1 MTKADLKRWQPQL
14 YTAFS
19 HLVQSGRM
27 GHAYLFTGA
36 FGQLEMALF
45 LAQSQYCEAPEEGLP
60 CEACRPCR
68 LIAQGEFSDVRRLSP
83 TNQVIKTDMVREILQ
98 DFAQSG
104 FETDHQVLII
114 QEADKLHL
122 NGANSLLKFIEE
134 PQSNIR
140 IFLLTDRE
148 DGILP
153 TIRSRCQVFHFPKN
167 RAIMIEDLEK
177 EGLLKTQAQLLS
189 DLCPTVE
196 QALAL
201 SKSSHFQGLLKLGEQ
216 WVRQVLE
223 GQAKAYLTVAKLAQ
237 QVQDKTEQGQVFDLL
252 TLLLARELP
261 AKPAQEALRS
271 LLKAKTMWQANVS
284 FQNAL
289 EFMIL
294 D

>member
-45 LAQSQYCEAPEEGLP
+45 LARSQYCEAPEEGLP

-189 DLCPTVE
+189 ELCPTVE

-201 SKSSHFQGLLKLGEQ
+201 SKSSHFQDLLKLGEQ

-237 QVQDKTEQGQVFDLL
+237 QIQDKTEQGQVFDLL

>member
-1 MTKADLKRWQPQL
+1 MTRADLKRWQPQL
-14 YTAFS
+14 YKAFS

-27 GHAYLFTGA
+27 GHAYLFAGA
-36 FGQLEMALF
+36 SGQLEMALF
-45 LAQSQYCEAPEEGLP
+45 LAQSQYCETPEAGLP
-60 CEACRPCR
+60 CETCRPCR
-68 LIAQGEFSDVRRLSP
+68 LIAQGEFSDVRLLAP
-83 TNQVIKTDMVREILQ
+83 TNQIIKTDLVREILQ
-98 DFAQSG
+98 EFAQSG

-140 IFLLTDRE
+140 VFLLTDRE
-148 DGILP
+148 DSILP

-167 RAIMIEDLEK
+167 RAVMIEDLEK

-196 QALAL
+196 DAVALG
-201 SKSSHFQGLLKLGEQ
+201 KSTHFQDLLKVCEQ
-216 WVRQVLE
+216 WTMQVLE
-223 GQAKAYLTVAKLAQ
+223 GQAKAYLTVAKMAYL
-237 QVQDKTEQGQVFDLL
+237 VQDKSEQGQVFDLL
-252 TLLLARELP
+252 TLLLAKELP
-261 AKPAQEALRS
+261 AKSAQEALVA

-289 EFMIL
+289 EFMIVS
-294 D
+294 

>member
-1 MTKADLKRWQPQL
+1 MTRADLKRWQPHL
-14 YTAFS
+14 YESFCR
-19 HLVQSGRM
+19 LVQSDRM

-45 LAQSQYCEAPEEGLP
+45 LAQSQYCETPEAGLP
-60 CEACRPCR
+60 CESCRPCR
-68 LIAQGEFSDVRRLSP
+68 LIAQGEFSDVRTLAP
-83 TNQVIKTDMVREILQ
+83 TGQLIKTETVREVLQ

-114 QEADKLHL
+114 QGADKLHL

-134 PQSNIR
+134 PQSKIK

-153 TIRSRCQVFHFPKN
+153 TIRSRCQIFHFPKN
-167 RAIMIEDLEK
+167 QVVMVEDLEK
-177 EGLLKTQAQLLS
+177 AGLLKTQAKLLS
-189 DLCPTVE
+189 DLCQTVE

-201 SKSSHFQGLLKLGEQ
+201 GKSSHFQDLLRTCEH

-223 GQAKAYLTVAKLAQ
+223 GQEGAYLIVAKLAQ
-237 QVQDKTEQGQVFDLL
+237 LVQDKSEQGQVFDLL
-252 TLLLARELP
+252 TLLLAQELP
-261 AKPAQEALRS
+261 ERSAQEALRD
-271 LLKAKTMWQANVS
+271 LLKVKAMWQANVS